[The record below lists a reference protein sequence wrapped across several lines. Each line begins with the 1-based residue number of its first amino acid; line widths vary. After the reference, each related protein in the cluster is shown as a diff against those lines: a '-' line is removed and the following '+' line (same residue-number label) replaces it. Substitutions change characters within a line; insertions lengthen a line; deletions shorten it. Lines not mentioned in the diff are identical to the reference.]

1 MDRCYRWRGVDLGYA
16 ETAMIFLEQLAEGLK
31 ADTPV
36 ATEAYTLLHPGPDS
50 RLSYCFK
57 NVAVGTDSRAK
68 IIRCHGCPR
77 SVVRKYLILTILNN
91 TCQLSPKLLFNWPC
105 FLIDN
110 TL

>member
-50 RLSYCFK
+50 RL
-57 NVAVGTDSRAK
+57 R
-68 IIRCHGCPR
+68 
-77 SVVRKYLILTILNN
+77 
-91 TCQLSPKLLFNWPC
+91 LLF
-105 FLIDN
+105 
-110 TL
+110 